1 MKLIA
6 FIVAF
11 APMLASAQVTVETP
25 WARATAPGS
34 KVAAGY
40 MTIRNASAAPD
51 RLLAVSTPAA
61 TRVEMHVTQ
70 KDGDIMRMR
79 EVKTYA
85 IPGKGAF
92 ELKPN
97 GPHLMIVNLKAPL
110 KGGERVPLALKFEKA
125 GEVKAELQVRPLTA
139 SAPEHKH

>member
-1 MKLIA
+1 MRLLLLLLA
-6 FIVAF
+6 LVAPV
-11 APMLASAQVTVETP
+11 ALGQVTVDAA

-40 MTIRNASAAPD
+40 MTIRNAGAAPD
-51 RLLAVSTPAA
+51 RLMAASTPAA
-61 TRVEMHVTQ
+61 SRVEMHVTS
-70 KDGDIMRMR
+70 KDGDIARMR
-79 EVKTYA
+79 EVRNYTVPA
-85 IPGKGAF
+85 RGAF

-110 KGGERVPLALKFEKA
+110 TAGGKLPLTLKFEKA

-139 SAPEHKH
+139 AGPAHNH